1 MSFIK
6 SFTDG
11 FFAMADSLFPKCP
24 SFAKMSI
31 IWKRLCKD
39 KQSLARDFNMFNSDL
54 RKGMNKIIQKNKNHN
69 LNKLLTK

>member
-6 SFTDG
+6 SFTNG

-24 SFAKMSI
+24 SFGKGFAKN
-31 IWKRLCKD
+31 KKF
-39 KQSLARDFNMFNSDL
+39 LARDFNMFNSDL
-54 RKGMNKIIQKNKNHN
+54 RKGMKKIIKKNKNHN